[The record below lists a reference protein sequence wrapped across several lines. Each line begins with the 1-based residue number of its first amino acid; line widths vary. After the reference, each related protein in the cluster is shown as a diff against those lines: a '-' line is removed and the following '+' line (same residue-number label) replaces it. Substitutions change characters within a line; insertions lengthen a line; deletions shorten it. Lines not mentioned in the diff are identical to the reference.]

1 MITIYHN
8 PRCAKSRQGV
18 AFLKEHGVEFKEQK
32 YLDAGLR
39 LNELESIIKKLKIK
53 PIELIRKSEA
63 IWKSNYKGKTL
74 SDNAILSAMV
84 AHPKLME
91 RPIILNNNK
100 AVIGRPTENILK
112 IL

>member
-1 MITIYHN
+1 MCKVKAGGCI
-8 PRCAKSRQGV
+8 
-18 AFLKEHGVEFKEQK
+18 FK
-32 YLDAGLR
+32 GTW
-39 LNELESIIKKLKIK
+39 KIK